1 MEVHNTVAVTPKWR
15 CTTPLLLHHHPGSEW
30 WCDNHGV
37 VHLHRTAFVVHVDTV
52 VGGAVAGTD
61 DAGTLDSNQSYSWV
75 VDNTPSVVTF
85 GIAPLNPTAAVAQFT
100 VLCTDAT
107 P

>member
-1 MEVHNTVAVTPKWR
+1 MEVHNTVAVTPR
-15 CTTPLLLHHHPGSEW
+15 SEW

-61 DAGTLDSNQSYSWV
+61 DAGTLDSN
-75 VDNTPSVVTF
+75 
-85 GIAPLNPTAAVAQFT
+85 
-100 VLCTDAT
+100 
-107 P
+107 